1 MSRSK
6 TRSLYPDA
14 AWIVALW
21 RALHG
26 GDPSPEEIA
35 AEVIAGFSQYL
46 PGNQHSFLTRELQ
59 PPTAADFAR
68 YFTSSTEELE
78 TGRVKA
84 EIIEAST
91 FDPETSEYS
100 VRHYYFKFKG
110 HWYCLGL
117 PALAHSPT
125 AA

>member
-6 TRSLYPDA
+6 TPSPYPDA

-35 AEVIAGFSQYL
+35 ADVIAGFSQYL
-46 PGNQHSFLTRELQ
+46 PLSEHSFLSRELL
-59 PPTAADFAR
+59 PPTSPDFAS
-68 YFTSSTEELE
+68 YFTPSSEELDE
-78 TGRVKA
+78 
-84 EIIEAST
+84 ESIESEKIEGT
-91 FDPETSEYS
+91 FDPEKCEYS
-100 VRHYYFKFKG
+100 IRHYYFKFKG